1 MLKRYRYRAYPKPG
15 QAEPIARLFGCVRV
29 TYNDALAYAL
39 ETYRLTGAKPSA
51 AELSARLTALKKSE
65 ERFWLS
71 EVSSVP
77 LQQALRDLDK
87 AYKAFFNTVTGQRK
101 GKHGAH
107 APRFKKRSHR
117 QSARFTK
124 NSGFIV
130 HETTHRVGFVRL
142 AKIGNVRFVLSRPL
156 PAEPSSV
163 TLIREPD
170 GKYYVSFV
178 VDIPTENIQVP
189 EPSAYAVGVDLGLNH
204 LATTVNSEG
213 ERMFF
218 ENPRPLKAAAA
229 RLAALQRQL
238 SRKRR
243 GSNRYEK
250 QRIRVAK
257 AHAKVRNTRSHYAH
271 QVANKVVDENQVIA
285 LENLNVAGLSRTR
298 LSKSVLDA
306 SWGLLRR
313 LIEEKATERHRM
325 VVFADRFAPTSQ
337 LCSVCGEPGGR
348 KPLNIREWACAKCG
362 TCLDRDTNACV
373 NIMLA
378 AGLAESLN
386 EQRRDVRRLLAGAV
400 TVDAVNPPRGAH
412 L

>member
-1 MLKRYRYRAYPKPG
+1 
-15 QAEPIARLFGCVRV
+15 
-29 TYNDALAYAL
+29 
-39 ETYRLTGAKPSA
+39 
-51 AELSARLTALKKSE
+51 
-65 ERFWLS
+65 
-71 EVSSVP
+71 
-77 LQQALRDLDK
+77 
-87 AYKAFFNTVTGQRK
+87 
-101 GKHGAH
+101 
-107 APRFKKRSHR
+107 
-117 QSARFTK
+117 
-124 NSGFIV
+124 
-130 HETTHRVGFVRL
+130 
-142 AKIGNVRFVLSRPL
+142 
-156 PAEPSSV
+156 
-163 TLIREPD
+163 
-170 GKYYVSFV
+170 
-178 VDIPTENIQVP
+178 
-189 EPSAYAVGVDLGLNH
+189 
-204 LATTVNSEG
+204 
-213 ERMFF
+213 MFF

-229 RLAALQRQL
+229 RLATLQRQL

-298 LSKSVLDA
+298 LGKSVLDA

-386 EQRRDVRRLLAGAV
+386 EQKRDVRRLLAGAV
-400 TVDAVNPPRGAH
+400 TVDAVNPPRAAH

>member
-15 QAEPIARLFGCVRV
+15 QVEPIARLFGCVRV
-29 TYNDALAYAL
+29 TYNDALAHAL
-39 ETYRLTGAKPSA
+39 ETYRLTGTKPSA
-51 AELSARLTALKKSE
+51 AELSARLTALKKTE

-87 AYKAFFNTVTGQRK
+87 AYKAFFATVTGQRK
-101 GKHGAH
+101 GKRGAH

-178 VDIPTENIQVP
+178 VDVPAENIQIP
-189 EPSAYAVGVDLGLNH
+189 EPSAYAVGVDLGLNR
-204 LATTVNSEG
+204 LAVAVNSEG
-213 ERMFF
+213 ERVFF
-218 ENPRPLKAAAA
+218 ENPRPLKKAAA
-229 RLAALQRQL
+229 RLATLQRQL
-238 SRKRR
+238 SRKKR

-250 QRIRVAK
+250 QRIRLAK

-271 QVANKVVDENQVIA
+271 QVANKVVE
-285 LENLNVAGLSRTR
+285 RT
-298 LSKSVLDA
+298 KS
-306 SWGLLRR
+306 SPWR
-313 LIEEKATERHRM
+313 T
-325 VVFADRFAPTSQ
+325 
-337 LCSVCGEPGGR
+337 
-348 KPLNIREWACAKCG
+348 
-362 TCLDRDTNACV
+362 
-373 NIMLA
+373 
-378 AGLAESLN
+378 
-386 EQRRDVRRLLAGAV
+386 
-400 TVDAVNPPRGAH
+400 
-412 L
+412 

>member
-1 MLKRYRYRAYPKPG
+1 MTWIKP
-15 QAEPIARLFGCVRV
+15 IRLFF
-29 TYNDALAYAL
+29 A
-39 ETYRLTGAKPSA
+39 
-51 AELSARLTALKKSE
+51 
-65 ERFWLS
+65 
-71 EVSSVP
+71 
-77 LQQALRDLDK
+77 
-87 AYKAFFNTVTGQRK
+87 TVTGQRK
-101 GKHGAH
+101 GKRGAH

-178 VDIPTENIQVP
+178 VDVPAENIQIP
-189 EPSAYAVGVDLGLNH
+189 EPSAYAVGVDLGLNR
-204 LATTVNSEG
+204 LAVAVNSEG
-213 ERMFF
+213 ERVFF
-218 ENPRPLKAAAA
+218 ENPRPLKKAAA
-229 RLAALQRQL
+229 RLATLQRQL
-238 SRKRR
+238 SRKKR

-250 QRIRVAK
+250 QRIRLAK

-298 LSKSVLDA
+298 LGKSVLDA

-313 LIEEKATERHRM
+313 LIEEKADERHRM

-348 KPLNIREWACAKCG
+348 KPLNIREWACTKCG
-362 TCLDRDTNACV
+362 MRLDRDANACV

-386 EQRRDVRRLLAGAV
+386 EQKRDVRRLLAGAV
-400 TVDAVNPPRGAH
+400 AVDAVNPPRAAY

>member
-1 MLKRYRYRAYPKPG
+1 M
-15 QAEPIARLFGCVRV
+15 
-29 TYNDALAYAL
+29 
-39 ETYRLTGAKPSA
+39 
-51 AELSARLTALKKSE
+51 
-65 ERFWLS
+65 
-71 EVSSVP
+71 
-77 LQQALRDLDK
+77 
-87 AYKAFFNTVTGQRK
+87 
-101 GKHGAH
+101 
-107 APRFKKRSHR
+107 
-117 QSARFTK
+117 
-124 NSGFIV
+124 
-130 HETTHRVGFVRL
+130 RL

-178 VDIPTENIQVP
+178 VDVPAENIQIP
-189 EPSAYAVGVDLGLNH
+189 EPSAYAVGVDLGLNR
-204 LATTVNSEG
+204 LAVAVNSEG
-213 ERMFF
+213 ERVFF
-218 ENPRPLKAAAA
+218 ENPRPLKKAAA
-229 RLAALQRQL
+229 RLATLQRQL
-238 SRKRR
+238 SRKKR

-250 QRIRVAK
+250 QRIRLAK

-298 LSKSVLDA
+298 LGKSVLDA

-313 LIEEKATERHRM
+313 LIEEKADERHRM

-348 KPLNIREWACAKCG
+348 KPLNIREWACTKCG
-362 TCLDRDTNACV
+362 MRLDRDANACV

-386 EQRRDVRRLLAGAV
+386 EQKRDVRRLLAGAV
-400 TVDAVNPPRGAH
+400 AVDAVNPPRAAY